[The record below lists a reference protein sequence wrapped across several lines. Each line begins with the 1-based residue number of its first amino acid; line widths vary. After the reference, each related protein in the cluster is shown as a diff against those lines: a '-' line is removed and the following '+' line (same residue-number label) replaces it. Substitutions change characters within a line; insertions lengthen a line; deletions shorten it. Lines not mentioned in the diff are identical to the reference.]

1 MVYGVKRFASDSA
14 VTAGRVDLEG
24 FDGVKAYQMSLKR
37 DGTDIMNA
45 AYGRKGRDTT
55 SFSTRVFTQ
64 LESYKLS

>member
-24 FDGVKAYQMSLKR
+24 FDGIKAYQMSLKR

-45 AYGRKGRDTT
+45 AYGRKGRDKNAVRIKD
-55 SFSTRVFTQ
+55 SFSR
-64 LESYKLS
+64 